1 MFISDIFK
9 LTNKLNDDQ
18 TSEVANELLTGMKE
32 INKTYP
38 DTFKTVRLNEV
49 AGLATRLKK
58 LKDTG
63 VWDENTVS

>member
-1 MFISDIFK
+1 M
-9 LTNKLNDDQ
+9 LT
-18 TSEVANELLTGMKE
+18 AMKE
-32 INKTYP
+32 INKNYP

-63 VWDENTVS
+63 VWDEDTVS